1 MNNPVEKLIEEA
13 RQYVTEDDVRA
24 AYMNCKEDR
33 EDPIIVEEL
42 HIVEYSE
49 NLIGIV
55 GPKIAKAELE
65 ECIKVVE
72 ALNPVVAEKLRE
84 VRQRP

>member
-1 MNNPVEKLIEEA
+1 MNPVEKLIDEA
-13 RQYVTEDDVRA
+13 QKYVTEDDVRA

-65 ECIKVVE
+65 EYIKVVQ
-72 ALNPVVAEKLRE
+72 ALNPAVAEKLRE

>member
-1 MNNPVEKLIEEA
+1 MNPVEKLIDEA
-13 RQYVTEDDVRA
+13 QKYVTEDDVRA

-65 ECIKVVE
+65 ECIKVVQ
-72 ALNPVVAEKLRE
+72 ALNPAVAEKLRE